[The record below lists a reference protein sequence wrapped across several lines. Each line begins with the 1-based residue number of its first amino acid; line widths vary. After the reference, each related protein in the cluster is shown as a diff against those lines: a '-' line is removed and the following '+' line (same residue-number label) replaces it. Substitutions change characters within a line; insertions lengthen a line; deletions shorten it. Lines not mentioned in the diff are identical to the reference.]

1 MDEMITV
8 YLYGKKYPVISW
20 FVAAAAVTVSVVLV
34 LLFTVLRV
42 RQLFMAAWHVPQRL
56 RTTCV

>member
-1 MDEMITV
+1 MNLDEM
-8 YLYGKKYPVISW
+8 LAASGISGG
-20 FVAAAAVTVSVVLV
+20 AAAVNGNTKSGFV